1 MSNRHNIIATLRA
14 HLEPNPNIL
23 ALWLEGADATN
34 AVDEY
39 SDLDVCCSVTAG
51 SLAQVAA
58 QAEQALASLG
68 PLDFKQTLHEENDFQ
83 HWVFHLAGT
92 SAYLLVDLTLFVA
105 RGSEFVAGDAIEQPL
120 VLFDKANVV
129 RYVSQQERLTALGQ
143 NQRRQELKDIV
154 AQVSRLDKY
163 IKRGEFLEAFGYYEK
178 WLLNPLIEGL
188 RMQYTPLHPDYFIVH
203 ISRHLPSH
211 VLHRLEA
218 LFQVNSVAEIESKQ
232 QEALKFFEE
241 TMAALSVDDERG
253 AYP

>member
-1 MSNRHNIIATLRA
+1 MSSRNSIITTLRA
-14 HLEPNPNIL
+14 HLEPDPNIL

-39 SDLDVCCSVTAG
+39 SDLDLCCSVVAG
-51 SLAQVAA
+51 SLAEVAA

-68 PLDFKQTLHEENDFQ
+68 PIDFKQKLRDEKDFLHLI
-83 HWVFHLAGT
+83 FHLADT
-92 SAYLLVDLTLFVA
+92 SAYLLIDLNLLVD
-105 RGSEFVAGDAIEQPL
+105 RGSEFVAGDGIEQPL

-129 RYVSQQERLTALGQ
+129 RYVSPQERLATLARH
-143 NQRRQELKDIV
+143 QRLQTLKDTV

-163 IKRGEFLEAFGYYEK
+163 TKRDEFLEAFGYYQK
-178 WLLNPLIEGL
+178 WLLNPLVEVL

-218 LFQVNSVAEIESKQ
+218 LFQVNSVAEIESKYK
-232 QEALKFFEE
+232 EALIFFEE
-241 TMAALSVDDERG
+241 TVAALTIEREAG
-253 AYP
+253 A

>member
-1 MSNRHNIIATLRA
+1 MSSRNSIIATLRA

-23 ALWLEGADATN
+23 ALWLEGADATG

-39 SDLDVCCSVTAG
+39 SDLDLCCSVVAG
-51 SLAQVAA
+51 SLAQVAD

-68 PLDFKQTLHEENDFQ
+68 RIDFKQKLRAEKDAQ
-83 HWVFHLAGT
+83 HLVCHLAGT
-92 SAYLLVDLTLFVA
+92 SAYLLVDFNLFVD

-120 VLFDKANVV
+120 VLFDKANVI
-129 RYVSQQERLTALGQ
+129 RYVSQQERLTSLAKY
-143 NQRRQELKDIV
+143 QRLQALKDTV

-163 IKRGEFLEAFGYYEK
+163 LKRDEFLEAFGYYQK
-178 WLLNPLIEGL
+178 WLLEPLIEVL

-218 LFQVNSVAEIESKQ
+218 LFQVNSVAEIESKH

-241 TMAALSVDDERG
+241 TVAALTSAGEGG
-253 AYP
+253 A